1 MENEHIATVLELDG
15 LLIGRCQSGELVFF
29 QDTAKVC
36 DTRLVEVLGT
46 LGLEDTDVEP
56 LERSVSALAGYLQPC
71 APYSDLAKAVD
82 LALRLG
88 AAAPDVQPDSAGEN
102 FTPLDWTPED

>member
-1 MENEHIATVLELDG
+1 MLELDG
-15 LLIGRCQSGELVFF
+15 LLIGRSQSGQLVFF
-29 QDTAKVC
+29 QDSAKVS

-46 LGLEDTDVEP
+46 LGMEDFDVDP
-56 LERSVSALAGYLQPC
+56 LEGTGSALAGYLQPC

-88 AAAPDVQPDSAGEN
+88 SAAPDVQPEVTGND
-102 FTPLDWTPED
+102 FTALDWAPPS